1 MHISTEHL
9 ANLIFLS
16 LFFFSRA
23 GRKPVLQ
30 MAWHRL
36 PPKKL
41 ILGCQSARSEA
52 AQKPEAEAEGH
63 HGVPSHRG
71 AALSLQPRQNPHGSW
86 PPGCVRVWGE
96 PQHRDPR
103 GHGGFGAAAPSHQ
116 LHAQQGRGLPGPGPL
131 QRPARPHGGGR
142 GLGGGLGAP
151 GPSWG
156 WLRALQGPAEPRG
169 CLFVWPGMALVKA
182 GGNSGAVCLP
192 VTPLPAAIEG
202 CQGNASSRL
211 GSCFGLAA
219 LLLTH
224 RV

>member
-1 MHISTEHL
+1 
-9 ANLIFLS
+9 
-16 LFFFSRA
+16 
-23 GRKPVLQ
+23 
-30 MAWHRL
+30 MAQT
-36 PPKKL
+36 PPPQRF

-63 HGVPSHRG
+63 RGVPNHHG
-71 AALSLQPRQNPHGSW
+71 AALPADFCCPRSPSQTKPTRVVAPRLCACTGGAST
-86 PPGCVRVWGE
+86 PG
-96 PQHRDPR
+96 PR

-116 LHAQQGRGLPGPGPL
+116 LQAQQGRGLPGPGPL

-156 WLRALQGPAEPRG
+156 WLRALQSPAEPRG

-192 VTPLPAAIEG
+192 VTPLPAAVEG